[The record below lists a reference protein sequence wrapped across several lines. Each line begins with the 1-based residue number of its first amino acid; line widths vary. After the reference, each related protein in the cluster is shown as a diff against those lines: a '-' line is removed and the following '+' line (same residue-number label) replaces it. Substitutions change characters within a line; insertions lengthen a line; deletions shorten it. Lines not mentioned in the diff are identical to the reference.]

1 MKNRELPEYLA
12 KQGISRHIKESNS
25 YDKNTFRLPWQG
37 CGVRSI
43 SWYKFAEW
51 GHNFPFSK

>member
-25 YDKNTFRLPWQG
+25 YDKNTFHLPRQEICKVLG
-37 CGVRSI
+37 DIVKMG
-43 SWYKFAEW
+43 F
-51 GHNFPFSK
+51 